1 MDQLTLTRTEVIA
14 AIETCAGIQN
24 AVEVLPYIGGAD
36 NPYRGRVMAAIAA
49 KDGHALGTY
58 CAHAVNESLRQA
70 GFKTP
75 LDARTLK
82 ALSGAPD
89 GWVML
94 HDTTAERENAAAHL
108 ARRIQAFRQRSG
120 QDSEVED
127 RSHGREQ
134 EPPAPPPQR
143 NARPQPPPPR
153 RHDPGTVRH
162 IGEARRAR
170 EQRQEPDSPGASTS
184 EVSWDS
190 VKVHGGRAALTLE
203 ATTTRRND
211 EPTINIEAAKL
222 KDQQA
227 RTYDWQNKIIV
238 QLTTTELQQVTCLL
252 YGMIDRVKFQNH
264 GPQNDKW
271 FEIERQ
277 AGQYAGTTKF
287 AVGQGKEMC
296 LVQLTAADLG
306 NVMALFI
313 RQCARQMKIDQSAL
327 YTALRPVAQAL
338 IDYNNRR
345 GGGRQ
350 ATG

>member
-1 MDQLTLTRTEVIA
+1 MDQPQLTRTDVIQ
-14 AIETCAGIQN
+14 AIENSAGIQN
-24 AVEVLPYIGGAD
+24 AAEVMPYIGGAD

-49 KDGHALGTY
+49 GDGHALGTY
-58 CAHAVNESLRQA
+58 CAHAVNAALSRA
-70 GFKTP
+70 GFKTA
-75 LDARTLK
+75 LDARALK
-82 ALSGAPD
+82 ALSAAPD
-89 GWVML
+89 GWPML
-94 HDTTAERENAAAHL
+94 HDTAGERENAAAHL
-108 ARRIQAFRQRSG
+108 DQRIKAFRQRNG
-120 QDSEVED
+120 QADDVPD
-127 RSHGREQ
+127 AAHGRDMQ
-134 EPPAPPPQR
+134 RPVPAQR
-143 NARPQPPPPR
+143 TSRPQPPPPR
-153 RHDPGTVRH
+153 RHDNSTVRH

-170 EQRQEPDSPGASTS
+170 EQTQADEARDRNSS
-184 EVSWDS
+184 EVTWDS

-203 ATTTRRND
+203 ASTTRRHD

-222 KDQQA
+222 LDQQA

-277 AGQYAGTTKF
+277 SGQYAGTTKF

-306 NVMALFI
+306 NVLALFI

-327 YTALRPVAQAL
+327 YTALRPVAQA
-338 IDYNNRR
+338 IHDYTSRR
-345 GGGRQ
+345 GGARQ
-350 ATG
+350 AAG

>member
-1 MDQLTLTRTEVIA
+1 MDQPQLTRTDVIQ
-14 AIETCAGIQN
+14 AIETRAGIQN
-24 AVEVLPYIGGAD
+24 AAEVLPYIGGAD
-36 NPYRGRVMAAIAA
+36 NPHRGRVLAAIAA
-49 KDGHALGTY
+49 GDGHALGTY
-58 CAHAVNESLRQA
+58 CAHAINDALDRA
-70 GFKTP
+70 GFKTA

-82 ALSGAPD
+82 ALSAAPD
-89 GWVML
+89 GWPML
-94 HDTTAERENAAAHL
+94 HDTAAERENAAAHL
-108 ARRIQAFRQRSG
+108 VRRINAFRQRSG
-120 QDSEVED
+120 QADDVPD
-127 RSHGREQ
+127 AGHGRDMQ
-134 EPPAPPPQR
+134 RPASASR
-143 NARPQPPPPR
+143 SSRPQPPPPR
-153 RHDPGTVRH
+153 RHDSGTVRH

-170 EQRQEPDSPGASTS
+170 EQSRDGEAPDSSSS
-184 EVSWDS
+184 EVTWDS

-203 ATTTRRND
+203 ATTTRRHD
-211 EPTINIEAAKL
+211 EPTINIEAARL

-227 RTYDWQNKIIV
+227 RTYDWQNKIII

-252 YGMIDRVKFQNH
+252 YGMVDRVKFQNH

-277 AGQYAGTTKF
+277 SGQYAGTTKF

-306 NVMALFI
+306 NVLALFI

-338 IDYNNRR
+338 HDFNSRR
-345 GGGRQ
+345 GGGARQ